1 MEEAELRYRW
11 VEDLVGSDVKAM
23 GTYLAILNL
32 LGPRSQ
38 EDYRNVDKLG
48 DSIMTSQE
56 VKSWLAFYFA
66 GRAEDIRE
74 AYEAGEEFLDR
85 LFTNEPSTC
94 RWYERNNILS
104 EIEFNFYDKFL
115 KAFKKYLK
123 FANIPEEL
131 REIVR
136 EVLFDVRTQLYDG
149 GSVITHAGTI
159 KIREDA
165 LRKNIETY
173 RRLKGEDTNKL
184 ILCFEKSGLV
194 LKYYEYGGVYIF
206 PAPCLSDDVIEL
218 LVRSEKLFERPPA
231 VGLELF
237 IPPPPAPERFN
248 EKPSGKILE
257 EIVTYV
263 FWDLG
268 FGVIPNWKSSSKT
281 GSPIEVD
288 VWAWKRVDNIK
299 FTVYV
304 SCKNW
309 NRPIDRQVIDEE
321 TGRVMNL
328 RELPQLKIIIAK
340 QVGEQAKRLAEANG
354 FVVIELREK
363 ANAENAKEIYELVYR
378 TLNKIFTSMAPPKLM
393 GIVSRIAEVRE
404 TLKKVEEE
412 LASLLTRRTES

>member
-1 MEEAELRYRW
+1 MEEAEPRYRW
-11 VEDLVGSDVKAM
+11 VEDLVDSDTKAM

-32 LGPRSQ
+32 LGPRSDV
-38 EDYRNVDKLG
+38 DYKNVDKLG
-48 DSIMTSQE
+48 DFIMTSHE
-56 VKSWLAFYFA
+56 MKSWLAFYFA

-74 AYEAGEEFLDR
+74 AYEAGREFVDR
-85 LFTNEPSTC
+85 LFTNEPSAW
-94 RWYERNNILS
+94 RSYERNIILS

-123 FANIPEEL
+123 LANIPEEL

-136 EVLFDVRTQLYDG
+136 EVLFDVRLQLYGD
-149 GSVITHAGTI
+149 SLITLITHAGTS
-159 KIREDA
+159 KIRGDT
-165 LRKNIETY
+165 LRKNIETH
-173 RRLKGEDTNKL
+173 RKLKGEDMNKL
-184 ILCFEKSGLV
+184 ILCLEKSGLV
-194 LKYYEYGGVYIF
+194 VKYYQHGEVYIF

-218 LVRSEKLFERPPA
+218 LVRSEKLYGRPPA
-231 VGLELF
+231 VGLELS

-248 EKPSGKILE
+248 EKPSGKLLE

-268 FGVIPNWKSSSKT
+268 FGVVPNWKSLSKT

-288 VWAWKRVDNIK
+288 VWAWKKVDNIK

-309 NRPIDRQVIDEE
+309 NKPIDRQVIDEE
-321 TGRVMNL
+321 TGRVINL
-328 RELPQLKIIIAK
+328 REMPHIKIIIAK

-378 TLNKIFTSMAPPKLM
+378 TLSKIFTRMTPP
-393 GIVSRIAEVRE
+393 
-404 TLKKVEEE
+404 T
-412 LASLLTRRTES
+412 

>member
-1 MEEAELRYRW
+1 MEEAEPRYRW
-11 VEDLVGSDVKAM
+11 VEDLVDSDTKAM

-32 LGPRSQ
+32 LGPRSDV
-38 EDYRNVDKLG
+38 DYKNVDKLG
-48 DSIMTSQE
+48 DFIMTSHE
-56 VKSWLAFYFA
+56 MKSWLTFYFA

-74 AYEAGEEFLDR
+74 AYEAGREFVDR
-85 LFTNEPSTC
+85 LFTNEPSAW
-94 RWYERNNILS
+94 RSYERNIILS

-115 KAFKKYLK
+115 KAFKKCLK
-123 FANIPEEL
+123 LANIPEEL

-136 EVLFDVRTQLYDG
+136 EVLFDVRLQLYG
-149 GSVITHAGTI
+149 ESLITLITHAGTS

-165 LRKNIETY
+165 LRKNLETY
-173 RRLKGEDTNKL
+173 RGLKGEDTNKL
-184 ILCFEKSGLV
+184 ILCLEKSGLV
-194 LKYYEYGGVYIF
+194 VKYHEYGEVYIF

-218 LVRSEKLFERPPA
+218 LVRPEKLYERPPA
-231 VGLELF
+231 VGLELS

-263 FWDLG
+263 FWNLG
-268 FGVIPNWKSSSKT
+268 FGVIPNWRSLSKT
-281 GSPIEVD
+281 GSQIEVD

-309 NRPIDRQVIDEE
+309 NKPIDRQVIDEE

-328 RELPQLKIIIAK
+328 REQPQLKIIIAK

-354 FVVIELREK
+354 FVVIELKEK

-378 TLNKIFTSMAPPKLM
+378 TLSKIFTYMTPP
-393 GIVSRIAEVRE
+393 
-404 TLKKVEEE
+404 T
-412 LASLLTRRTES
+412 